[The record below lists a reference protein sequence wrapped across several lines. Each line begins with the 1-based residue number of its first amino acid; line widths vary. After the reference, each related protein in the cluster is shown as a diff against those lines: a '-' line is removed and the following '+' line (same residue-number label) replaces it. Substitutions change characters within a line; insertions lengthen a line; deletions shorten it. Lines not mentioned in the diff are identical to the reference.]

1 MSLTKQR
8 APKPKAEPLF
18 EGKLKSIRAAKWTIG
33 QCLMATDAI
42 RARTPVGRVK
52 GKVIPD
58 GDYSSEYCID
68 LSNGTVLEP
77 AAPFRFLNHAC
88 EPNCELI
95 LWKVPHPV
103 NDTYSLEVW
112 LHTLRRIKSDEELT
126 IDYAWPA
133 SVAIPCLCN
142 SENCRNWIV
151 AAEELP
157 LIKKRRA
164 AGRSSRNGAVQRPGS
179 TPVRG

>member
-1 MSLTKQR
+1 
-8 APKPKAEPLF
+8 
-18 EGKLKSIRAAKWTIG
+18 
-33 QCLMATDAI
+33 MATDAI

-77 AAPFRFLNHAC
+77 AAPFKFLNHAC
-88 EPNCELI
+88 EPNCELV

-103 NDTYSLEVW
+103 NDTYTLEVW
-112 LHTLRRIKSDEELT
+112 LHTLRRIKPDEELT

-142 SENCRNWIV
+142 SANCRNWIV

-157 LIKKRRA
+157 LVKKRRA
-164 AGRSSRNGAVQRPGS
+164 VERSLVSKVANRPRS
-179 TPVRG
+179 TSTRA

>member
-1 MSLTKQR
+1 VSVTKQR
-8 APKPKAEPLF
+8 APKQKAEPLF
-18 EGKLKSIRAAKWTIG
+18 EGKLKSIRVAKWSVG
-33 QCLMATDAI
+33 QCLTATDAL
-42 RARTPVGRVK
+42 RARTAIGRVK
-52 GKVIPD
+52 GKVIRD

-77 AAPFRFLNHAC
+77 AAPFKFLNHAC

-95 LWKVPHPV
+95 LWKVPQDD
-103 NDTYSLEVW
+103 DTYTLEIW
-112 LHTLRRIKSDEELT
+112 LHTLRKIKPDEELT

-164 AGRSSRNGAVQRPGS
+164 AEGSSGSKAIKRSKTTSIPR
-179 TPVRG
+179 